1 MSNKVFK
8 FPLDFRLKI
17 CYNGIN
23 KDCEVTDMSEKEKA
37 IKLLDTVPPYK
48 LGYVIAYIQGITAD
62 EDADD
67 LFCQKMADDYL
78 SDPDPEKDEEYDLE
92 DCKKEWGIVNAGV

>member
-1 MSNKVFK
+1 MSNKVLK
-8 FPLDFRLKI
+8 NSLDFGRGLW
-17 CYNGIN
+17 YNGIN
-23 KDCEVTDMSEKEKA
+23 QIWEVTDMSEKEKA

-67 LFCQKMADDYL
+67 LFCQKLADDYL
-78 SDPDPEKDEEYDLE
+78 NDPDPEKDEEYDL
-92 DCKKEWGIVNAGV
+92 